1 MTPEAKVKL
10 WLGNQLEKMYGHLQF
25 WSYAPPGGYFGQNGT
40 ADRLLIIP
48 SEKPGDEF
56 YFERFGRPCGVP
68 VAIEVKAEGN
78 ELRPLQKRKL
88 EEVHRAG
95 GVAAVLIG
103 KDFEKMRGIFVQI
116 EARREMNRN
125 GWLETIRHVMV
136 KETIEKIEA

>member
-10 WLGNQLEKMYGHLQF
+10 WLQNQLEKAYGHLQY

-40 ADRLLIIP
+40 ADRLLLIP
-48 SEKPGDEF
+48 SHSNGDEV
-56 YFERFGRPCGVP
+56 YFERFGMPCGVP
-68 VAIEVKAEGN
+68 AAIEVKADGN

-103 KDFEKMRGIFVQI
+103 KDFEKMCQIFGQI
-116 EARREMNRN
+116 EARRAMNRA
-125 GWLETIRHVMV
+125 GWFAHVHATLAQETLDR
-136 KETIEKIEA
+136 IEG